1 MAELDTVL
9 ALIQEAER
17 RNGTISDV
25 VLEYQA
31 RQSGQP
37 PEALLARMGEN
48 LAVMKRSAID
58 GRSDEKSASGLSG
71 GMARRYEQSPNSGR
85 LLSGLAKEAIAA
97 ALAISEH
104 NACMGRVVAAPT
116 AGSCGIL
123 PAVLIASQREY
134 GLADEALVRALFNA
148 AGVGMVI
155 ARRASISGAQG
166 GCQAECGSAAA
177 LAASALVELLGGAP
191 EQCGHACALALKFSM
206 GLTCDPV
213 AGLVEVPC
221 VKRNASGAVSAL
233 TAAELALAGIESA
246 IPVDE
251 VIDAMKQVGDLMSV
265 SLKETSLAGLA
276 ATRTG
281 LAIQERMNQLNP
293 STKSK

>member
-17 RNGTISDV
+17 QNRMISDI
-25 VLEYQA
+25 VLETQA

-37 PEALLARMGEN
+37 AEALLARMGEN
-48 LAVMKRSAID
+48 LAVMKQSAVD
-58 GRSDEKSASGLSG
+58 GRRDERSASGLSG
-71 GMARRYEQSPNSGR
+71 GMARKYEQSPNSGR

-123 PAVLIASQREY
+123 PAALIASQREY
-134 GLADEALVRALFNA
+134 GFADEALIRALFNA

-155 ARRASISGAQG
+155 AKRASISGAQG
-166 GCQAECGSAAA
+166 GCQAECGSASAI
-177 LAASALVELLGGAP
+177 AASSLTELFGGTP
-191 EQCGHACALALKFSM
+191 NQCGQACALALKFSM

-276 ATRTG
+276 ATPTG
-281 LAIQERMNQLNP
+281 RAIQEQMNQ